1 MNGFGAL
8 WRIRTRNHIRTRRS
22 TPTST
27 GPGRAAWPRL
37 QEKEHLMMEEERLE
51 ARQRLHEQRRACEVS
66 LLWP

>member
-22 TPTST
+22 IPTST
-27 GPGRAAWPRL
+27 RPAQAAWPRL
-37 QEKEHLMMEEERLE
+37 QETEFLTLEEQRLE
-51 ARQRLHEQRRACEVS
+51 ARQRLHEHRQACGVL